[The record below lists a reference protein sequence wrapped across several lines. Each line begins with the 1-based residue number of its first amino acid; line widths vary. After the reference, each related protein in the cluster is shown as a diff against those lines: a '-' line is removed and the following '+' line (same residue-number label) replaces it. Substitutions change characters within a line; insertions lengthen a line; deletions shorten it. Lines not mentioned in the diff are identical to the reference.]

1 MTHDILVVDDE
12 DDIRAL
18 ICGILQDE
26 GHRTRDVADADGAIA
41 AVHAR
46 APDLVVLDV
55 WLQGSRLDGL
65 DLLRVL
71 VSEAPDLPVVMI
83 SGHGTIETAVSAIK
97 DGAYDFV
104 EKPFKADRL
113 LLMAERAVEAGRLKR
128 ENAELRRRF
137 LESAELIGSSAAA
150 AALRQ
155 QVERVAA
162 TGSRV
167 LITGPAGAGKEVVAR
182 LLHLQSK
189 RARAPFV
196 VLNCASMDPDQL
208 ADELLGSDPGPDGQ
222 ETGKVGAL
230 ERAHGGTMLL
240 DEVGDMPLE
249 TQAKIVRVLQ
259 EQSFVRAGGTQTIQ
273 VDVRVVATTNRDLK
287 SLIDQGQ
294 FREDLYYRLNVVPI
308 RVPSLSERQ
317 SDIPGLASYFID
329 QASTTQGLAR
339 RVIGEDAMVAL
350 QRYAWPGNV
359 RQLRNVIDW
368 LLIMCSGD
376 AADPITAD
384 MLPAEIGAITP
395 EVLKWDKGG
404 EIMALPLR
412 DARELFEREYLVAQV
427 TRFGHNISRTAEFVG
442 MERSALHRKLKSLG
456 VTGTER
462 TLRMAVD

>member
-12 DDIRAL
+12 QDIRAL
-18 ICGILQDE
+18 ICGILDDE
-26 GHRTRDVADADGAIA
+26 GYRTRDVGDAEAALA
-41 AVHAR
+41 AVR
-46 APDLVVLDV
+46 SRVPDLVILDV
-55 WLQGSRLDGL
+55 WLQGSTLDGL
-65 DLLRVL
+65 GVL
-71 VSEAPDLPVVMI
+71 EALMKEVPTLPVVMI
-83 SGHGTIETAVSAIK
+83 SGHGTIETAVTAIK
-97 DGAYDFV
+97 HGAYDFV
-104 EKPFKADRL
+104 EKPFKFDRL
-113 LLMAERAVEAGRLKR
+113 LVMVERAVESGRLKR

-137 LESAELIGSSAAA
+137 LESAELVGSSTAMVS
-150 AALRQ
+150 LRQ
-155 QVERVAA
+155 QIERVAG

-167 LITGPAGAGKEVVAR
+167 LITGPAGAGKEVAAR
-182 LLHLQSK
+182 QLHLTSK
-189 RARAPFV
+189 RARGPFV

-208 ADELLGSDPGPDGQ
+208 SDELLGREPSHDDHEG
-222 ETGKVGAL
+222 GKVGAL

-259 EQSFVRAGGTQTIQ
+259 EQAFTRVGGSQTIE
-273 VDVRVVATTNRDLK
+273 VDVRVAATTNRDLK
-287 SLIDQGQ
+287 SLIEEGR

-308 RVPSLSERQ
+308 RVPSLAERQ
-317 SDIPGLASYFID
+317 SDIPLLAHHFIE
-329 QASTTQGLAR
+329 QATATQGLTR
-339 RVIGEDAMVAL
+339 RAIGEDAMVAL
-350 QRYAWPGNV
+350 QRYGWPGNV

-368 LLIMCSGD
+368 LLIMSTG
-376 AADPITAD
+376 DPITAE

-456 VTGTER
+456 VTGTDR
-462 TLRMAVD
+462 SLRVVAD